1 MILFRNKINL
11 KDLLP
16 LGYTDI
22 HSHVL
27 PGIDDGAKTMDDSIA
42 LIKKFQELG
51 IHKIITTP
59 HVMGDVWPNSTE
71 VITSKLQEVK
81 KRLQKEGITEFGIE
95 AAAEYML
102 DENFAELLEK
112 KDLLPI
118 KENKIL
124 VEMSYLSP
132 PSNLFDTLFAMQ
144 IAGYKPVLAHPE
156 RYNFYHMD
164 KAKYADLKRAGALF
178 QLNLLSLTRYYGVPV
193 QKVALYLLEQ
203 NMYNCVGTDAH
214 HLRHLENMNF
224 RLSKKHRTLLKT
236 LMEKIFLN
244 KGD

>member
-1 MILFRNKINL
+1 MVPKGF
-11 KDLLP
+11 
-16 LGYTDI
+16 TDI

-27 PGIDDGAKTMDDSIA
+27 PGIDDGAKTMDASIA

-59 HVMGDVWPNSTE
+59 HVMGGVWPNSTE
-71 VITSKLQEVK
+71 VIISKLQELK
-81 KRLQKEGITEFGIE
+81 KRLQEEGVMEFSIE

-102 DENFAELLEK
+102 DENFTELLEK

-118 KENKIL
+118 KGNKVL
-124 VEMSYLSP
+124 VEMSYLDP

-156 RYNFYHMD
+156 RYSFYHMD
-164 KAKYADLKRAGALF
+164 KSKYADLKRAGALF
-178 QLNLLSLTRYYGVPV
+178 QLNLLALTKYYGLPV
-193 QKVALYLLEQ
+193 QKTALYLLEK
-203 NMYNCVGTDAH
+203 NMYDYVATDAH

-224 RLSKKHRTLLKT
+224 VLSKKHRLLLEGLLT
-236 LMEKIFLN
+236 TFN
-244 KGD
+244 D

>member
-1 MILFRNKINL
+1 MVPKGF
-11 KDLLP
+11 
-16 LGYTDI
+16 TDI

-27 PGIDDGAKTMDDSIA
+27 PGIDDGAKTMDDTIA

-59 HVMGDVWPNSTE
+59 HVMGGVWHNSTE

-81 KRLQKEGITEFGIE
+81 KRLQKEGILKFNIE

-102 DENFAELLEK
+102 DENFIELLEQ

-118 KENKIL
+118 KDNKVL
-124 VEMSYLSP
+124 VEMSYLNP

-144 IAGYKPVLAHPE
+144 IAGFKPVLAHPE
-156 RYNFYHMD
+156 RYKFYHMD
-164 KAKYADLKRAGALF
+164 KSKYADIKRAGVLF
-178 QLNLLSLTRYYGVPV
+178 QLNLLALTKHYGIAV
-193 QKVALYLLEQ
+193 QKTALYLLEK
-203 NMYNCVGTDAH
+203 NMYNYVATDAH

-224 RLSKKHRTLLKT
+224 VLSKKHSLL
-236 LMEKIFLN
+236 LEDLLRVCN
-244 KGD
+244 D

>member
-1 MILFRNKINL
+1 MMFFRKTINL
-11 KDLLP
+11 KTLVP
-16 LGYTDI
+16 KGFTDI

-59 HVMGDVWPNSTE
+59 HVMGGVWPNSTV
-71 VITSKLQEVK
+71 VIKSKLQEVK
-81 KRLQKEGITEFGIE
+81 ERLQEEGITEFSIE

-102 DENFAELLEK
+102 DENFIELLEK
-112 KDLLPI
+112 KDLLPV

-124 VEMSYLSP
+124 VEMSYLNP
-132 PSNLFDTLFAMQ
+132 PSNLFDTMFAMQ

-164 KAKYADLKRAGALF
+164 KAKYSDLKRAGVLF
-178 QLNLLSLTRYYGVPV
+178 QLNLLALTKYYGLPV
-193 QKVALYLLEQ
+193 QKTALYLLEK

-214 HLRHLENMNF
+214 HLRHLESMNF
-224 RLSKKHRTLLKT
+224 VLSKKHRLLLEGLLRACK
-236 LMEKIFLN
+236 EAI
-244 KGD
+244 D